1 MEPDEDIKKMFD
13 RFSVIVNGLK
23 GYGEIIPEDKL
34 VRKLIYSLPE
44 SWDSKKTAI
53 IEAKNLKT
61 LKLDELMGS
70 LLTHELMNQ
79 GKRDEEKKKEEKKE
93 VEKKKIGIALKVSL
107 ESDSS
112 DEDDEEMAFLAKR
125 FTRFMKSNRGR
136 KFLRKGEFKN
146 KNREEEKDQLICYEC
161 KKLGH
166 IRTECPQLKK
176 KSFGKKK
183 KLKAHVATWSDE
195 ESSDEDEEEVANL
208 CLMALDDEPK
218 VTSNSSLCDLSYNE
232 LFETYEELQE
242 VYDELV
248 EKYKESILKNKKIIS
263 DLKNDKDSLYEA
275 NHNLELKIKSMQ
287 EDQKV
292 LEKKNQ
298 DLHGLLSKV
307 QEDHQKEVGDL
318 KASLNKGEHC
328 YKAKSSSANSWYLDS
343 GCSRHMTGD
352 KSRFLEFKSKSG
364 GVVTFGDNSKGN
376 IEGIGSIGKFDAKS
390 DEAIFLG
397 YSLNSKAYRV
407 FNKRTLVVEESI
419 HVVFDDNLLPR
430 KDSCDDDDV
439 GILQS
444 IGGEPSSKEDEVPTK
459 EEETQDPPLEALKD
473 MNLEE
478 REVAYPRELNYVKGG
493 EILGDPS
500 KGVTTRAS
508 LKNTCHYVAFI
519 SCIEPKNIKEALNDD
534 FWILAMQEELNQF
547 DRSNVWTLVDRPH
560 DKSTIGTKW
569 VFRNKLDESGNIV
582 RNKARLVAQGYTQ
595 EEGIDFDETY
605 APVARMEAIRMLLA
619 FACHHEFKLFQMD
632 VKSAFL
638 NGFINE
644 EVYVEQPPG
653 FEDPKFPNHVFK
665 LSKALYGLKQAPRAC
680 KGRMASSSIKL
691 STSKKSS
698 RSLAWRI

>member
-1 MEPDEDIKKMFD
+1 MASTSTCFSMEEGQSISKPPFFNGANYPYWKNRMMLFIQSTDYLIWDVVLDGPFTPLKREGDTLVPKQRHEWNDEERRRVQMNAKAMHILFCALGPDEYAKMSSCSSAKEIWDKLEVTHEGTSEVKETKISLLNLSYENFKMEPDEDIKKMFD

-70 LLTHELMNQ
+70 LLTHELMKQ
-79 GKRDEEKKKEEKKE
+79 GKRDEVKKKEEKKE
-93 VEKKKIGIALKVSL
+93 VEKKKIGIALKASL

-161 KKLGH
+161 KKPGH

-195 ESSDEDEEEVANL
+195 ESSDEDEEEIANL

-263 DLKNDKDSLYEA
+263 DLKNEKDSLYET
-275 NHNLELKIKSMQ
+275 NHNLELKIKNIQ
-287 EDQKV
+287 ENQNV

-318 KASLNKGEHC
+318 KASLNKVGKTNFEKASASKTNHVRRNFNN
-328 YKAKSSSANSWYLDS
+328 YKQRGFQKTSRSKRVRSVWVPKDLIKSHNTHAIASWIP
-343 GCSRHMTGD
+343 
-352 KSRFLEFKSKSG
+352 
-364 GVVTFGDNSKGN
+364 KG
-376 IEGIGSIGKFDAKS
+376 
-390 DEAIFLG
+390 
-397 YSLNSKAYRV
+397 
-407 FNKRTLVVEESI
+407 
-419 HVVFDDNLLPR
+419 
-430 KDSCDDDDV
+430 
-439 GILQS
+439 
-444 IGGEPSSKEDEVPTK
+444 TK
-459 EEETQDPPLEALKD
+459 ILEA
-473 MNLEE
+473 NF
-478 REVAYPRELNYVKGG
+478 YG
-493 EILGDPS
+493 
-500 KGVTTRAS
+500 
-508 LKNTCHYVAFI
+508 
-519 SCIEPKNIKEALNDD
+519 PKMIWVPKIK
-534 FWILAMQEELNQF
+534 
-547 DRSNVWTLVDRPH
+547 T
-560 DKSTIGTKW
+560 
-569 VFRNKLDESGNIV
+569 
-582 RNKARLVAQGYTQ
+582 
-595 EEGIDFDETY
+595 
-605 APVARMEAIRMLLA
+605 
-619 FACHHEFKLFQMD
+619 
-632 VKSAFL
+632 
-638 NGFINE
+638 
-644 EVYVEQPPG
+644 
-653 FEDPKFPNHVFK
+653 
-665 LSKALYGLKQAPRAC
+665 
-680 KGRMASSSIKL
+680 
-691 STSKKSS
+691 
-698 RSLAWRI
+698 

>member
-1 MEPDEDIKKMFD
+1 MHILFCALGPDEYAKMSSCSSAKEIWDKLEVTHEGTSEVKETKIGLLNLSYENFKMEPDEDIKKMFD
-13 RFSVIVNGLK
+13 QFSVIVNGLK

-70 LLTHELMNQ
+70 LLTHELMKQ

-93 VEKKKIGIALKVSL
+93 IEKKKIGIALKASL

-112 DEDDEEMAFLAKR
+112 EEDDEEMAFLAKR

-161 KKLGH
+161 KKPGH

-248 EKYKESILKNKKIIS
+248 DKYKESILKNKKIIS
-263 DLKNDKDSLYEA
+263 DLKNDKDSLYKA

-318 KASLNKGEHC
+318 KASLNKVGKTNFENTSASKTNHVRRNFNN
-328 YKAKSSSANSWYLDS
+328 YKQRGFQKTSRSKRVRSVWVPKDLIKSQNTHAIASWIP
-343 GCSRHMTGD
+343 
-352 KSRFLEFKSKSG
+352 
-364 GVVTFGDNSKGN
+364 KG
-376 IEGIGSIGKFDAKS
+376 
-390 DEAIFLG
+390 
-397 YSLNSKAYRV
+397 
-407 FNKRTLVVEESI
+407 
-419 HVVFDDNLLPR
+419 
-430 KDSCDDDDV
+430 
-439 GILQS
+439 
-444 IGGEPSSKEDEVPTK
+444 TK
-459 EEETQDPPLEALKD
+459 ILEANFYGPK
-473 MNLEE
+473 MIW
-478 REVAYPRELNYVKGG
+478 VPKVK
-493 EILGDPS
+493 
-500 KGVTTRAS
+500 T
-508 LKNTCHYVAFI
+508 
-519 SCIEPKNIKEALNDD
+519 
-534 FWILAMQEELNQF
+534 
-547 DRSNVWTLVDRPH
+547 
-560 DKSTIGTKW
+560 
-569 VFRNKLDESGNIV
+569 
-582 RNKARLVAQGYTQ
+582 
-595 EEGIDFDETY
+595 
-605 APVARMEAIRMLLA
+605 
-619 FACHHEFKLFQMD
+619 
-632 VKSAFL
+632 
-638 NGFINE
+638 
-644 EVYVEQPPG
+644 
-653 FEDPKFPNHVFK
+653 
-665 LSKALYGLKQAPRAC
+665 
-680 KGRMASSSIKL
+680 
-691 STSKKSS
+691 
-698 RSLAWRI
+698 